1 MEHKSLSDWRYNKK
15 NKMVGCVKHG
25 QFLLPGSIAAFAI
38 FLVIS
43 TGTTSAIMSTR
54 MVNAQPISLTSTTKN
69 QGLSSLDP
77 SPTTRVFNLYNTH
90 VLGFNETKGIQ
101 KAHLQSDQYSLQT
114 ILVSQGDM
122 VVVNLYNM
130 EAPTGDRH
138 SFTIDAPYNV
148 NIDVAPGQNG
158 TAAFLADHPGIFKFY
173 CKYHIPSMAGELM
186 VSPNGTINWDNL

>member
-1 MEHKSLSDWRYNKK
+1 MII
-15 NKMVGCVKHG
+15 CVKHR
-25 QFLLPGSIAAFAI
+25 QLLGSVAAFAI
-38 FLVIS
+38 FLVVS
-43 TGTTSAIMSTR
+43 TGATSAIMSIR
-54 MVNAQPISLTSTTKN
+54 MVNAQSMSLISTTKH

-114 ILVSQGDM
+114 ILVNQGDRI
-122 VVVNLYNM
+122 VVNLYNM

-148 NIDVAPGQNG
+148 NIDVGPGQNG
-158 TAAFLADHPGIFKFY
+158 TAAFLANHAGIFKFY
-173 CKYHIPSMAGELM
+173 CKYHLPSMVGELM
-186 VSPNGTINWDNL
+186 VSPNGTINWDKL